1 MKKRVSKALFSI
13 IVIILSISLLFFL
26 LRGPYLSNSIKRV
39 ILPILEKA
47 LGKRIIIDS
56 TAINLFPLYLQAKG
70 VKVFDEDGNRL
81 LWVTKARA
89 YIEPSG
95 LFFKE
100 IRIRRLSIKEPN
112 LTVERQELQK
122 TIIYIKNHLSEKKE
136 DITVTLSTV
145 KIRDGQFTLSDTGT
159 LIGGKELHSEI
170 MVKDIIT
177 ARLLL
182 KDAELKLPDVPKI
195 KGSLEGTIKTD
206 GKRIELSGFK
216 IYSPEFTVSTDG
228 EIYPEKKGL
237 KIKGLSDEV
246 VWGRFTGK
254 ADINILAIKKIFDLK
269 SERGGKVNLS
279 GTVELIAPQKPVHSS
294 NSRLRMDLKTKSE
307 FYLETLMELLKVKD
321 IAGFISLDGK
331 IQGVYPEISGEAK
344 VTVKNA
350 MFDTLSLDD
359 IKGTIKYKSRRFSLE
374 DFTAHTYSGELIG
387 KAELFIPLGDYSVIA
402 NVVDIN
408 SPEFFK
414 FIKWEPPFPHG
425 KISGN
430 FELNKIHDKDFDV
443 EAEIDYINTSKKGQ
457 ELNERLKTIKARLN
471 LKDRVL
477 TINNSMLST
486 SQSDFFIK
494 GDINLKKEK
503 LNLSLELQSKD
514 ALDLTKPHYDR
525 LRAPVRFTGKA
536 NGSPNNPEISGNIDI
551 EAGSINEVPFT
562 SATAEVAYTIKSLSV
577 ESLEI
582 TDRQSTY
589 EISGNI
595 KFRKADK
602 LFSFDNPYYD
612 VTATIKS
619 GDVKALTEAV
629 QSQIPNPK
637 SQILI
642 TGSIDG
648 KLSFKGDT
656 KEFSG
661 NGEVILT
668 NSTAFGQIIDRAHI
682 KAILSPQKIDF
693 SSVDI
698 MRSQSR
704 LHAKGSLYFDERFDA
719 IILSDNIELKDV
731 TSYQLSAISRQLFNA
746 RFGLNIKGSGTIK
759 KPDVKFSLNILES
772 KFKGAETGKG
782 FINGELKDQSFSMKG
797 EFREGIITVHAKGIL
812 SKPFSWDMNVNLKK
826 GEYRALLTGFL
837 KDMPE
842 DLSLSLEGD
851 LALKRH
857 GEKISMDL
865 RLPFINLSL
874 YGQDFRNK
882 GDMVFKLTDKEFVIK
897 SFLLMGKDADISA
910 GGSVMV
916 GQNYNISVKG
926 ALNLATFKAITKSIE
941 SVNGQG
947 NFAISVSGPWKAPE
961 LRGGISIRDSN
972 VILSGFPYKISS
984 LNGNISLNKDKLV
997 LDSLTADFALGK
1009 VAMSGI
1015 GYLKGFTIKRLS
1027 ISSTLNGI
1035 KLRHLEGVSAVLDG
1049 KLFYDYS
1056 QKRQSLVG
1064 DIYVK
1069 KAKYEKRI
1077 EWKSWLLAIKEVKK
1091 ADIKRPSLYKDIQLN
1106 VRIIGEDNIAIDN
1119 NIVRAPV
1126 KIDLTISGTP
1136 AQYGLTGRVKA
1147 KEGDIFFR
1155 GNEFE
1160 IIDANIDFNEPQRIV
1175 PIFNIQAKTFTKG
1188 YRVRLA
1194 LNGPADKFTLSLS
1207 SNPPLSD
1214 TDIFALLTAGQVS
1227 KDTKGFESGI
1237 GATEATA
1244 LLTGR
1249 LQDVIEER
1257 LKYITGFERFE
1268 INPHTTQA
1276 GAVSPKVTVGKRLLG
1291 EKLFAT
1297 YSTSIGTT
1305 EEHIIKLEYPLDK
1318 NTSLIGSRD
1327 ERGSVGADIKFRFE
1341 FK

>member
-39 ILPILEKA
+39 ILPVLEKA

-112 LTVERQELQK
+112 LTIEKQELQK
-122 TIIYIKNHLSEKKE
+122 TINHIKNYLHEKKE

-170 MVKDIIT
+170 TLKDIIT

-182 KDAELKLPDVPKI
+182 KDAELKLPDRIDPDVPKI

-228 EIYPEKKGL
+228 EIYPEKEGL
-237 KIKGLSDEV
+237 KTKGLSDEV

-254 ADINILAIKKIFDLK
+254 ADINILAIKKIFNLK
-269 SERGGKVNLS
+269 SERGGELS
-279 GTVELIAPQKPVHSS
+279 FDGS
-294 NSRLRMDLKTKSE
+294 MDLISNPKSQIPNPKLKVSLNLRTKGE

-331 IQGVYPEISGEAK
+331 IQGVYPEIFGEAK

-350 MFDTLSLDD
+350 MLDALPLDD

-387 KAELFIPLGDYSVIA
+387 KAELFIPHGDYSVTA
-402 NVVDIN
+402 NVVGIN
-408 SPEFFK
+408 SHEFFK
-414 FIKWEPPFPHG
+414 FIKWQPPFPHG
-425 KISGN
+425 KIGGD
-430 FELNKIHDKDFDV
+430 FELNKIPLKDFNISATV
-443 EAEIDYINTSKKGQ
+443 CYTNTLEKGQ

-477 TINNSMLST
+477 TINNSVLST
-486 SQSDFFIK
+486 LQSDFFIK
-494 GDINLKKEK
+494 GDINLEKEK
-503 LNLSLELQSKD
+503 LNLSVELQSKD
-514 ALDLTKPHYDR
+514 ALDLTKPHYDGV
-525 LRAPVRFTGKA
+525 RAPVRFTGKV

-551 EAGSINEVPFT
+551 EAGTINEVPFT
-562 SATAEVAYTIKSLSV
+562 LATAEVAYTIKSLSV
-577 ESLEI
+577 ESLKI
-582 TDRQSTY
+582 TDRQSIY

-595 KFRKADK
+595 KFRNADK
-602 LFSFDNPYYD
+602 LFSFDSPYYD
-612 VTATIKS
+612 AVAVIKN
-619 GDVKALTEAV
+619 GDAKALIEAV
-629 QSQIPNPK
+629 RAKIP
-637 SQILI
+637 I

-661 NGEVILT
+661 NGEVILK

-682 KAILSPQKIDF
+682 KTLLSPQKIDF

-704 LHAKGSLYFDERFDA
+704 LRAKGSLYFDERFDA

-731 TSYQLSAISRQLFNA
+731 TSLTQNSSLLNA

-759 KPDVKFSLNILES
+759 KPDIKFSLNILES
-772 KFKGAETGKG
+772 RFKGVETGKG
-782 FINGELKDQSFSMKG
+782 FINGELKDQSLSMKG
-797 EFREGIITVHAKGIL
+797 EFLEGIITVHAKGII

-837 KDMPE
+837 KDVPE

-857 GEKISMDL
+857 GEKISMDS
-865 RLPFINLSL
+865 RLTFINLFL

-882 GDMVFKLTDKEFVIK
+882 GDVVFKLADKDFVIK
-897 SFLLMGKDADISA
+897 SFLLIGKDAEISA
-910 GGSVMV
+910 GGSVIV

-941 SVNGQG
+941 SVNGRG

-984 LNGNISLNKDKLV
+984 LNGDISLNKDKLV

-1035 KLRHLEGVSAVLDG
+1035 KLRHLEGVNAVLDG

-1056 QKRQSLVG
+1056 QKRQSLIG

-1136 AQYGLTGRVKA
+1136 AQYGLIGKIKS
-1147 KEGDIFFR
+1147 KEGNIFFR

-1160 IIDANIDFNEPQRIV
+1160 IIDVNIDFNEPQRIV

-1188 YRVRLA
+1188 YHVRLA
-1194 LNGPADKFTLSLS
+1194 LNGPADKFTLLLS

-1249 LQDVIEER
+1249 LQDVMEER

-1318 NTSLIGSRD
+1318 NTSLIGSSD